1 MSDAIPTTMAAVH
14 LRGFGGTDRL
24 EYVTDA
30 PVPTPA
36 SDQVLIRVAAAGVNN
51 TDINTRTGWYARDV
65 TGSSADA
72 AGGSQ
77 SGDEGWAGALEFP
90 RIQGADA
97 CGRIVAVGADVDPS
111 RVGERVIVTTM
122 QTAYSTEPL
131 STTVFGSEYDGAF
144 AQYAVAHT
152 DEAYAVDCDWTDVEL
167 ASIPC
172 AYSTAENMLHRIELD
187 AERVLI
193 TGASGGVGHAA
204 VQLAKRRGATVIAV
218 AGADKADAVL
228 GLGADEV
235 IGRDVDPVE
244 RFGESSFDAIV
255 DVVAGSF
262 FGSVTRLLRNGG
274 RYVTAGAIAGPIV
287 ELDVRDLYLKD
298 LSLHGSTYQPPE
310 VFANLVGYIERGEI
324 RPLIAA
330 TYPLERIVDAQDAF
344 VAKHHVGKIVLT
356 IPE

>member
-1 MSDAIPTTMAAVH
+1 MTDQIPTTMAAVY
-14 LRGFGGTDRL
+14 LRGFGGTDQL
-24 EYVTDA
+24 DYVTDA
-30 PVPTPA
+30 PVPRPA
-36 SDQVLIRVAAAGVNN
+36 PDQVLIRVAAAGVNN
-51 TDINTRTGWYARDV
+51 TDINTRTGWYTRD
-65 TGSSADA
+65 GSVDG
-72 AGGSQ
+72 AGDS
-77 SGDEGWAGALEFP
+77 EGWAGAFEFP

-97 CGRIVAVGADVDPS
+97 CGRVVAVGADVDPD
-111 RVGERVIVTTM
+111 RVGERVIVATM

-131 STTVFGSEYDGAF
+131 TTTVFGSEYDGGF

-152 DEAYAVDCDWTDVEL
+152 DETYAVDCDWTDVEL

-172 AYSTAENMLHRIELD
+172 ASSTAENMLHRIGLG

-204 VQLAKRRGATVIAV
+204 VQLAKRRGATVVGV
-218 AGADKADAVL
+218 AGADKADAVR

-235 IGRDVDPVE
+235 IGRNVDPIDH
-244 RFGESSFDAIV
+244 FGESSFDAIV

-262 FGSVTRLLRNGG
+262 FGSVTRLLGNGG
-274 RYVTAGAIAGPIV
+274 RSVTAGAIAGPQV

-324 RPLIAA
+324 RPVIAA
-330 TYPLERIVDAQDAF
+330 TYPLDRIVEAQDAF

-356 IPE
+356 IPD